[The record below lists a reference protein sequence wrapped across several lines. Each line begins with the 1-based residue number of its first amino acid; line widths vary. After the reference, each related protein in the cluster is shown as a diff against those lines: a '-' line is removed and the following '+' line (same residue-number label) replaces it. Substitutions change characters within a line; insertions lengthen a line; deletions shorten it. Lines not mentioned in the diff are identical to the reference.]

1 MAFIFYL
8 ARSHLSCCPTLV
20 HLNHRP
26 EERILV
32 SWSITEENR
41 EENRFFLNCLRISP
55 KKTHSSRH
63 DYFYDVQD
71 TIEMFIEDDK
81 DGLSPM
87 GLFSVVVTTPFRL
100 IIIVSSLNHKFLKEV
115 WSYFKE
121 IKNIYT
127 YRYTS
132 IFHLNQLVTR
142 LHCCR
147 HCHGTEPVEKEKD

>member
-1 MAFIFYL
+1 M
-8 ARSHLSCCPTLV
+8 
-20 HLNHRP
+20 RP
-26 EERILV
+26 EIKSAWNKEISFCRRHCHHECLRLFV
-32 SWSITEENR
+32 DSLGRGNWSINM
-41 EENRFFLNCLRISP
+41 ENRFFLNCVRISP

-71 TIEMFIEDDK
+71 AIEMFIEDDK

-100 IIIVSSLNHKFLKEV
+100 IVIVSSLNHKFLKEV

>member
-1 MAFIFYL
+1 MKYHFLKDIVTMSVFAC
-8 ARSHLSCCPTLV
+8 LSTLWV
-20 HLNHRP
+20 EGIDRLTWK
-26 EERILV
+26 IV
-32 SWSITEENR
+32 
-41 EENRFFLNCLRISP
+41 FFLNCVRISP

-81 DGLSPM
+81 DGLSPK

-100 IIIVSSLNHKFLKEV
+100 IVIVSSLNHKFLKEV

>member
-1 MAFIFYL
+1 MKYHFVEDIVTMSVFAC
-8 ARSHLSCCPTLV
+8 LSTLWV
-20 HLNHRP
+20 EGIDRLTWK
-26 EERILV
+26 IV
-32 SWSITEENR
+32 
-41 EENRFFLNCLRISP
+41 FLNCLRISP